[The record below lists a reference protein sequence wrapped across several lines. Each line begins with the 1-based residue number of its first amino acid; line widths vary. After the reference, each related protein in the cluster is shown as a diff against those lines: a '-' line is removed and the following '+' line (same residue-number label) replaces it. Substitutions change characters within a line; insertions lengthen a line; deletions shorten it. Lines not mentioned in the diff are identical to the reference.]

1 MAKTSCI
8 RNAAWVAA
16 WDESADAH
24 MYLRDVDVV
33 FTGNTIDFVGK
44 GYEGAADEEIDGR
57 GLFVMP
63 GLVNLH
69 CHPYNQPLFKGFRE
83 ELGSKKLYMSA
94 LYDCTAVYRTDDE
107 GRQACAEYA
116 LSELLLSGVTTVT
129 DLSFGYPGWLDWLV
143 RSGLRAYVAPM
154 YCSAFWYTEDGNKV
168 KYNWD
173 EAAGRRAFDDAVKTI
188 EEAEKH
194 PSGRL
199 SAMLLPAQIDTCTEE
214 LLRDSLDLAEE
225 KGWPIQTHAAQSIVE
240 FHEMTRRHGV
250 TPVQWLHQIGF
261 LRPKAIIGHA
271 ILIDT
276 HSWVYWPTKDDLALL
291 VDSGTSVAHCPVVFS
306 RYGMIMESLG
316 DYIRAGV
323 NMGIGTDTHPHNM
336 LEEMRTAAILSRV
349 ADKQTYGI
357 TTAEVFHAATAGSAK
372 ALGRDD
378 IGRLAPGAK
387 ADIVLVDI
395 THPAMLPVRD
405 PLRSLIYTA
414 AERAV
419 RDVYVDGVKV
429 VGDGKVLTLD
439 QKTAGEKLEEAQ
451 KRAEKGVPA
460 LHNANLTAEQVSP
473 LSLPVGG

>member
-1 MAKTSCI
+1 MTKTICI
-8 RNAAWVAA
+8 RSAAWVAA
-16 WDESADAH
+16 WDEGMNTHVYLTDA
-24 MYLRDVDVV
+24 DVV

-44 GYEGAADEEIDGR
+44 GYDGAADEEIDGSN
-57 GLFVMP
+57 LFVMP

-116 LSELLLSGVTTVT
+116 LSELLLSGVTTIT
-129 DLSFGYPGWLDWLV
+129 DLSFSYPGWFDWLDK
-143 RSGLRAYVAPM
+143 SGLRAYVAPM
-154 YCSAFWYTEDGNKV
+154 YCSATWHTEDGNKV
-168 KYNWD
+168 DYKWD
-173 EAAGRRAFDDAVKTI
+173 EPAGRRAFDAAVKLI
-188 EEAEKH
+188 EEAENH
-194 PSGRL
+194 PSGRM
-199 SAMLLPAQIDTCTEE
+199 SAMLMPAQVDTCTEE

-225 KGWPIQTHAAQSIVE
+225 KGWPIQIHAGQSIVE
-240 FHEMTRRHGV
+240 FQEMTRRHGV
-250 TPVQWLHQIGF
+250 TPIQWLNQIGF
-261 LRPKAIIGHA
+261 LRPDAILGHA
-271 ILIDT
+271 ILLDT
-276 HSWVYWPTKDDLALL
+276 HSWLYWPTKDDLALIA
-291 VDSGTSVAHCPVVFS
+291 DTGTSVAHCPVVFS

-316 DYIRAGV
+316 GYIRTGV
-323 NMGIGTDTHPHNM
+323 NVGIGTDTHPHNM
-336 LEEMRTAAILSRV
+336 IEEMRTAAILSRV
-349 ADKQTYGI
+349 ADQQTYGI

-405 PLRSLIYTA
+405 PLRSLMYTA

-419 RDVYVDGVKV
+419 KDVYVDGVKL
-429 VGDGKVLTLD
+429 VGDGEVLTLD

-451 KRAEKGVPA
+451 KRAEKGVPT
-460 LHNANLTAEQVSP
+460 LHSANLTAEQVSP
-473 LSLPVGG
+473 LSLPIGS

>member
-1 MAKTSCI
+1 MTKTTCI

-16 WDESADAH
+16 WDEGVRTHVYLKDA
-24 MYLRDVDVV
+24 DVV

-44 GYEGAADEEIDGR
+44 GYDAGANEEIDGSN
-57 GLFVMP
+57 LFVMP

-83 ELGSKKLYMSA
+83 ELASKKLFMSA

-116 LSELLLSGVTTVT
+116 LSELLLSGVTTIT
-129 DLSFGYPGWLDWLV
+129 DLSFSYPGWFDWLDK
-143 RSGLRAYVAPM
+143 SGLRAYVAPM
-154 YCSAFWYTEDGNKV
+154 YCSATWHTEDGNKV
-168 KYNWD
+168 DYKWD
-173 EAAGRRAFDDAVKTI
+173 EAAGRRAFDAAVKLI
-188 EEAEKH
+188 EDAENH
-194 PSGRL
+194 SSGRL
-199 SAMLLPAQIDTCTEE
+199 SAMLMPAQVDTCTEE

-225 KGWPIQTHAAQSIVE
+225 KGWPIQIHAGQSVVE
-240 FHEMTRRHGV
+240 FQEMTRRHGV
-250 TPVQWLHQIGF
+250 TPIQWLNQIGF
-261 LRPKAIIGHA
+261 LRPGAILGHA
-271 ILIDT
+271 ILLDT
-276 HSWVYWPTKDDLALL
+276 HSWLYWPTKDDLALIA
-291 VDSGTSVAHCPVVFS
+291 DTGTSVAHCPVVFS

-316 DYIRAGV
+316 DYIRSGV
-323 NMGIGTDTHPHNM
+323 NVGIGTDTHPHNM

-378 IGRLAPGAK
+378 IGRLEVGAK

-405 PLRSLIYTA
+405 PLRSLMYTA

-419 RDVYVDGVKV
+419 KDVYVDGVKL
-429 VGDGKVLTLD
+429 VGDGEVLTLD
-439 QKTAGEKLEEAQ
+439 QKTAGEKLEDAQ
-451 KRAEKGVPA
+451 KRAEKGVPT
-460 LHNANLTAEQVSP
+460 LHSANLTAEQVSP
-473 LSLPVGG
+473 LSLPIGS